1 MKIKELPMDQKTT
14 ITLLLTSI
22 EEKETRNSSP
32 YCTLT
37 LTDGIDTIIAQ
48 LWNTKK
54 ENVKVQEKTLISA
67 EIYKKMYNES
77 VSYEVYQYG
86 PAADTENIND
96 YIVHA
101 PYDSQK
107 MFDRILD
114 RLDKG
119 VKEPTA
125 LSEFTKQILFDNYD
139 KILTW
144 SAASKIHHN
153 CRGGWLYHTFRMVES
168 AYYLRCVYQVDAELL
183 ICGTILHDIGKLKE
197 LDTDNLGT
205 AEYTIPGTLF
215 GHSTLGIEMIDKA
228 YESWKKEIHK
238 DLPEERV
245 MLLKH
250 MIASHHGK
258 LEYGAIT
265 VPSIP
270 EAMILHELDMIDSR
284 IYQFEQVRK
293 DLEPGSMSD
302 KIFGLDTRVYRPL

>member
-37 LTDGIDTIIAQ
+37 LTDGIDNIIAQ

-139 KILTW
+139 KILSW

-228 YESWKKEIHK
+228 YESWNKEIHK
-238 DLPEERV
+238 HLPEERV
-245 MLLKH
+245 MFLKH

-302 KIFGLDTRVYRPL
+302 KILGLDTRVYRPL